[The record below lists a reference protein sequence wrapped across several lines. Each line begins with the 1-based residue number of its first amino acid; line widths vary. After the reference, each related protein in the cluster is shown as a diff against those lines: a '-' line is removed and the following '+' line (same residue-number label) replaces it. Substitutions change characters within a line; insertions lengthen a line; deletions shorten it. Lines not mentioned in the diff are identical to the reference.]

1 MIIPPTKVTF
11 ELYMYNLDK
20 DKDNYFQLGKILKTY
35 GYQGELVILLD
46 TDQPEAYAGL
56 GMLFLNMEHTLVPW
70 FINTVSIKGE
80 LATVKLDDIDH
91 EDAARAMVGKEV
103 YLPVTQLRTLPEE
116 QFYFHEIIGYRVE
129 DENHGDIGVLSQV
142 LERPEQ
148 ELLSIMK
155 GEREIMVPLSDEMIA
170 GIDRKKK
177 ILYLKTPP
185 GLIDLYI

>member
-1 MIIPPTKVTF
+1 
-11 ELYMYNLDK
+11 MYNLDK